1 MSDYN
6 FDRFMKPKHPAQSTS
21 WRTQQYADDGAFN
34 PKRDIFAGLPE
45 SLPQDKE
52 SAATVEELVLGSMR
66 EAILYAG
73 RCARGRIEPGEL
85 FSLCYCA
92 LSKAAP
98 RFRPGGI
105 RFFAYAKQDIRG
117 EIARYWKSLDVVKHA
132 SEHESDECPVA
143 VIRKNFTDGAEE
155 CETELHEVDVEPI
168 EPQHVEPEFEMIN
181 IRERWA
187 IVAPLLHKCLN
198 ERERMVLSLVYES
211 GFNFEQIA
219 DMVVPAVS
227 RSAIQNTH
235 GRALRK
241 IRNALMRTKKLYTV

>member
-1 MSDYN
+1 MTCE
-6 FDRFMKPKHPAQSTS
+6 TS
-21 WRTQQYADDGAFN
+21 EFQVKT
-34 PKRDIFAGLPE
+34 RDIFAGLPE
-45 SLPQDKE
+45 CLPQDRE
-52 SAATVEELVLGSMR
+52 SKATVEQLVLGSMR

-132 SEHESDECPVA
+132 SEHESEHLPTI
-143 VIRKNFTDGAEE
+143 IRKTLTDGSEE
-155 CETELHEVDVEPI
+155 GENETTQVDVEPI
-168 EPQHVEPEFEMIN
+168 EPQHVEPEFDMMN

-187 IVAPLLHKCLN
+187 IVSPLLHKHLN

-241 IRNALMRTKKLYTV
+241 LRNALMRTKKLYTV